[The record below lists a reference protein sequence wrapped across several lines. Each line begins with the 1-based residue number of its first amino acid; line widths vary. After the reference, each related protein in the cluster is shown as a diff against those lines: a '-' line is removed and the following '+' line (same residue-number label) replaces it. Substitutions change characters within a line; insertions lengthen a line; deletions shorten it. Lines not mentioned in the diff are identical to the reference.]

1 MKTSRTYYEILGLPR
16 DATLLQIKRRYKQL
30 VRKYHPDVAE
40 DKMMAHRLFIQIQEA
55 YDTLTDPVTRRDYDN
70 RLNSQIPKTAAGV
83 STKNEAGASQHSQSW
98 QVGDIPGCIRDAQF
112 AFVQRKFDEAI
123 THCKHALKLDPRNAR
138 AHAIMGDAYRALG
151 KTGNAIRS
159 YSYALQYNPK
169 DQEIEKKLMNLV
181 TGQVNKTA
189 RAAHPQTPQTRLAA
203 LTMIWWAVA
212 VFLIIMIGVWPGQ
225 PISWLKENV
234 PQVGLWSWNFI
245 IFVATSSVVIG
256 ILISINGL
264 VRHPDQELVFD
275 TSSGWLAIPTGL
287 FLLLGSGFFFWGA
300 AVFYLVASLIQW
312 NISKSVLI
320 TFVCV
325 LGVVLLS
332 SLTYREDAMRQVL
345 LFGGNISFLSMLIGW
360 YIGSSFR
367 PLSG

>member
-40 DKMMAHRLFIQIQEA
+40 DKVMAHRLFIQIQEA
-55 YDTLTDPVTRRDYDN
+55 YDTLTDPITRRDYDN
-70 RLNSQIPKTAAGV
+70 KLNSQIPKSTGV
-83 STKNEAGASQHSQSW
+83 STKHETGSSKTSESW
-98 QVGDIPGCIRDAQF
+98 QVGDVPGHIRDAQF
-112 AFVQRKFDEAI
+112 AFVQRRFSEAI
-123 THCKHALKLDPRNAR
+123 THCKQALKLDPRNAR
-138 AHAIMGDAYRALG
+138 AHAIMGDAYRAQG
-151 KTGNAIRS
+151 KTGNAVRS

-169 DQEIEKKLMNLV
+169 DRESEKKLMNLI
-181 TGQVNKTA
+181 TGHVKTTSRTA
-189 RAAHPQTPQTRLAA
+189 SRQFPQTRLAT
-203 LTMIWWAVA
+203 LTMMWWAVA

-225 PISWLKENV
+225 PIPWLKENV
-234 PQVGLWSWNFI
+234 PQVGLWSWNFV
-245 IFVATSSVVIG
+245 IFVAAGSIVIG

-287 FLLLGSGFFFWGA
+287 FLLLGSGFFFLGA

-332 SLTYREDAMRQVL
+332 SLTYREDAMKQVL